1 MQLED
6 IGLIKLTWYLSK
18 MCNGWVIDNLLEY
31 GNSVLPVDTVNALGL
46 STTKRIL
53 KTLLG
58 DVSIRKTACGYIA
71 ERI

>member
-1 MQLED
+1 
-6 IGLIKLTWYLSK
+6 
-18 MCNGWVIDNLLEY
+18 MCDGWVISNLLEY
-31 GNSVLPVDTVNALGL
+31 GNSVLPVDTVNTLGL
-46 STTKRIL
+46 STTERIL

>member
-31 GNSVLPVDTVNALGL
+31 GNSVLPVDVVN
-46 STTKRIL
+46 
-53 KTLLG
+53 LLG
-58 DVSIRKTACGYIA
+58 VGTLERMLKVLFGDITIRKTACGYIA
-71 ERI
+71 ERN

>member
-6 IGLIKLTWYLSK
+6 IGLIKLTLYLSK

-46 STTKRIL
+46 SATERIL

-58 DVSIRKTACGYIA
+58 DVTIRKTAYGYIA
-71 ERI
+71 EIN

>member
-6 IGLIKLTWYLSK
+6 IGLIKLTWYSSK

-31 GNSVLPVDTVNALGL
+31 GNSVLPVDTVNLLGIN
-46 STTKRIL
+46 TIERIL
-53 KTLLG
+53 KVLFDDIT
-58 DVSIRKTACGYIA
+58 IRKTACGYIA

>member
-31 GNSVLPVDTVNALGL
+31 GNSVLPVDTVN
-46 STTKRIL
+46 
-53 KTLLG
+53 LLG
-58 DVSIRKTACGYIA
+58 ISTLERMLKVLFGDITIRKTMNGYIA
-71 ERI
+71 EIN